1 MINSSARIIEFFKKI
16 PMKGPLK
23 LGDIREFHEWKNRRE
38 FFPVRVRFGNKT
50 FGSETV
56 CRLSWKKDTWK
67 TEKTI
72 FFHWAGN
79 ELVSFKLRSL
89 TIQQSHSSFSRF
101 IYVVTSREFEIC
113 SRHAIINNLH
123 FHIFININT
132 LFDDIWNISCWT
144 SKLPPVSTKANIS
157 F

>member
-1 MINSSARIIEFFKKI
+1 
-16 PMKGPLK
+16 MKGPLK

-72 FFHWAGN
+72 FFH
-79 ELVSFKLRSL
+79 
-89 TIQQSHSSFSRF
+89 
-101 IYVVTSREFEIC
+101 
-113 SRHAIINNLH
+113 
-123 FHIFININT
+123 
-132 LFDDIWNISCWT
+132 
-144 SKLPPVSTKANIS
+144 
-157 F
+157 